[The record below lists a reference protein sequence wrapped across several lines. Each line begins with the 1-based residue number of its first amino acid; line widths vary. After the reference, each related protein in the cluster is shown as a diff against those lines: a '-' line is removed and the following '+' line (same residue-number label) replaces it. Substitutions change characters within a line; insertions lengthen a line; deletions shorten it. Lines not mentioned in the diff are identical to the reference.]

1 MIVFDLQ
8 CAQGHTFE
16 GWFDSAQDMEDQL
29 ERALLTCP
37 VCGEGRIRKVP
48 SSFAIGKGGTSSPRE
63 ELPDHEMAAR
73 LLSQALARHLRENFD
88 DVGPQFASEA
98 LKIHYG
104 VSEPRNIRGVST
116 LDEEKMLASEG
127 VEFFKV
133 GPLPPLSEG
142 GGKDKN

>member
-8 CAQGHTFE
+8 CARGHTFE
-16 GWFDSAQDMEDQL
+16 GWFDSAEDMEDQL
-29 ERALLTCP
+29 ERSLLTCP
-37 VCGEGRIRKVP
+37 VCGEGRIKRLP
-48 SSFAIGKGGTSSPRE
+48 SSFAIGKGGAPAPRGQM
-63 ELPDHEMAAR
+63 PDHEMAAR

-88 DVGPQFASEA
+88 DVGAKFATEA

-116 LDEEKMLASEG
+116 PDEEKMLASEG

-133 GPLPPLSEG
+133 GPLPQPPDGEG
-142 GGKDKN
+142 EDKG